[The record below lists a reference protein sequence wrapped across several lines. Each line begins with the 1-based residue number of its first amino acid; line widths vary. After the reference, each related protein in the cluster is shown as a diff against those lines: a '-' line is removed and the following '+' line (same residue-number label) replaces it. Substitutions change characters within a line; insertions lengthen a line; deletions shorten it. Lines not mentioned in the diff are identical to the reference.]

1 MCGNELKKKIE
12 DIVIEYVAK
21 YPEENGTPDIW
32 RTPLVGYADA
42 KEGYIRTLKEVVID
56 THAMPEDF
64 LEGANVVIAYFIP
77 FKKELAATNIGV
89 EDNAASAEWAEAYK
103 VTNTMM
109 GKLSTY
115 LAEEL
120 NKMGYRATVP
130 VNAGLLSDSL
140 KSNWSQRHVARAA
153 GLGTF
158 GINNMLITKEGCC
171 GRYNTV
177 VADIP
182 VEPDKPLEHEN
193 CLYKSKGLCKKCV
206 TNCFYGALTEEGFDR
221 FKCFEACEKNREV
234 FGVDVCGKCATNI
247 PCAFTAL

>member
-1 MCGNELKKKIE
+1 MCGNELKSKIE
-12 DIVIEYVAK
+12 EMIIEFVAK
-21 YPEENGTPDIW
+21 YPKENNLPEIW
-32 RTPLVGYADA
+32 RTPLVGFANA
-42 KEGYIRTLKEVVID
+42 KEGYIRSLKEVVIE
-56 THAMPEDF
+56 THAMPEEF
-64 LEGANVVIAYFIP
+64 LENPNVVISYFIP
-77 FKKELAATNIGV
+77 FKKELADTNVGI

-103 VTNTMM
+103 VTNAMM
-109 GKLSTY
+109 GKLSAY

-120 NKMGYRATVP
+120 NEMGYRAAVP
-130 VNAGLLSDSL
+130 GNAGMLLDAL
-140 KSNWSQRHVARAA
+140 KSNWSQRHVAYAA

-158 GINNMLITKEGCC
+158 GINNMLITKDGCC
-171 GRYNTV
+171 GRYNSV

-206 TNCFYGALTEEGFDR
+206 SNCFQGALTEEGFDR
-221 FKCFEACEKNREV
+221 FKCFEACKKNEER